1 VVIDDDLWLAGDTTT
16 SVFISSPGDRD
27 YGGGRRKNEERGEGR
42 GGYLIFFVSIDRVM
56 QGTARGERGFLN
68 GLHPTPYLALR

>member
-1 VVIDDDLWLAGDTTT
+1 MVAA
-16 SVFISSPGDRD
+16 
-27 YGGGRRKNEERGEGR
+27 GGRTKNEEKE